1 MGAHVSFYSGRFNSL
16 VLVVESLRSIGLPK
30 KVTSR
35 LVDCLITSKIKT
47 HLILEVGWFQT
58 TTRLFN
64 GSGELNEPQQFG
76 EPYLLSTSM
85 YDIINAI
92 GRVASSHRRLHEHAD
107 GRDLVRSAALGMT
120 TSQLG
125 HPAAS
130 GKLIRFLKTLGV
142 TGV

>member
-1 MGAHVSFYSGRFNSL
+1 MGDLA
-16 VLVVESLRSIGLPK
+16 I
-30 KVTSR
+30 
-35 LVDCLITSKIKT
+35 LITSKIKT

>member
-1 MGAHVSFYSGRFNSL
+1 
-16 VLVVESLRSIGLPK
+16 
-30 KVTSR
+30 
-35 LVDCLITSKIKT
+35 LITSKIKT

-92 GRVASSHRRLHEHAD
+92 GRVARSHRRLHEHAD

>member
-1 MGAHVSFYSGRFNSL
+1 M
-16 VLVVESLRSIGLPK
+16 
-30 KVTSR
+30 
-35 LVDCLITSKIKT
+35 
-47 HLILEVGWFQT
+47 ILEVGLFQT

-76 EPYLLSTSM
+76 EPYLLSTNM

-92 GRVASSHRRLHEHAD
+92 GRVASSHRRLHEHAG

-130 GKLIRFLKTLGV
+130 GKLIRFLKTLGALAFDEAINN
-142 TGV
+142 TDS

>member
-1 MGAHVSFYSGRFNSL
+1 M
-16 VLVVESLRSIGLPK
+16 
-30 KVTSR
+30 
-35 LVDCLITSKIKT
+35 
-47 HLILEVGWFQT
+47 EVGLFHT

-76 EPYLLSTSM
+76 EPYLLSTNM

-92 GRVASSHRRLHEHAD
+92 GRVASPYRRLHKHAD
-107 GRDLVRSAALGMT
+107 GRDLVRPAALGMT

-130 GKLIRFLKTLGV
+130 GKSLGV
-142 TGV
+142 DQCQFPDVAGLSDFAISRGGCSIASRSGGCRIWNDLLSTLSNCKMLIGRAPE

>member
-1 MGAHVSFYSGRFNSL
+1 M
-16 VLVVESLRSIGLPK
+16 
-30 KVTSR
+30 VTP
-35 LVDCLITSKIKT
+35 KIKT
-47 HLILEVGWFQT
+47 HLILEVGLFQT
-58 TTRLFN
+58 TTCLFS
-64 GSGELNEPQQFG
+64 GSGELTSRNNYG
-76 EPYLLSTSM
+76 EPYLLNTNM

-130 GKLIRFLKTLGV
+130 GKLII
-142 TGV
+142 